1 VVGRNDVNR
10 AEAGSGFVLA
20 MGTEG
25 CFEIEGEM
33 TSDSRKNAQDR
44 IDRKACCGCLVAYN
58 PWDP

>member
-1 VVGRNDVNR
+1 MAGHNDVSR

-25 CFEIEGEM
+25 YFVTEGEM

-44 IDRKACCGCLVAYN
+44 IDRRAYCGCLVTYN